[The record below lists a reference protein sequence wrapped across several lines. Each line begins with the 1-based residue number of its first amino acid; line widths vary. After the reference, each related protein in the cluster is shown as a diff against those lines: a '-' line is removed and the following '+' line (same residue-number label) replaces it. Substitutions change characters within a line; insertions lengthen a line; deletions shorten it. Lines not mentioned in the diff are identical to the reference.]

1 MNPATTV
8 KATYFLDVISSW
20 CWWTEPTWAELQRRF
35 EGRVQ
40 FDWKIALVQGDAFP
54 ATREQLEWY
63 YRRSGIMT
71 RSPYRLSAGWL
82 EPGRFE
88 YLVPNLVAE
97 AARDLGVTDDRARL
111 AVAAAAVREGSEVS
125 RWDVSVS
132 AAASATGLDAE
143 ALRHRAQSPELEAR
157 IRASTAEFHSL
168 KVSQRPAFV
177 LENGIGDRAVL
188 SGLTVLDPLVSV
200 TEALLAD
207 SQGYAS
213 FAAQFG
219 GPPEVEDL
227 V

>member
-1 MNPATTV
+1 MTPATTV

-20 CWWTEPTWAELQRRF
+20 CWWTQPTWAELQSRF
-35 EGRVQ
+35 DGRVQ

-82 EPGRFE
+82 EPGQYE

-97 AARDLGVTDDRARL
+97 AARDLGATDDRARL
-111 AVAAAAVREGSEVS
+111 AVAAAAVREGREVS

-132 AAASATGLDAE
+132 AVAAATGLDAE
-143 ALRHRAQSPELEAR
+143 ALRARAQLPEVEAR

-168 KVSQRPAFV
+168 KISQRPAFV
-177 LENGIGDRAVL
+177 IENGIGDRAVL
-188 SGLTVLDPLVSV
+188 SGLSGLEPLASV
-200 TEALLAD
+200 TEAMLAD
-207 SQGYAS
+207 AAAYAS

-219 GPPEVEDL
+219 GPPEI
-227 V
+227 